1 MNKKSISLLGVL
13 LGVIAGALIA
23 IISGSWMF
31 WLALGV
37 ALGLM
42 LSSFGR
48 ARHGKPNLGQGAN
61 I

>member
-37 ALGLM
+37 ALGLV
-42 LSSFGR
+42 LGSFRG
-48 ARHGKPNLGQGAN
+48 RHGRQDLSHGAG

>member
-31 WLALGV
+31 WLALGI
-37 ALGLM
+37 ALGL
-42 LSSFGR
+42 LLGKFGR
-48 ARHGKPNLGQGAN
+48 GRQGGHDLTHGAG